1 MTAPIEPHDC
11 AYVHALE
18 EVGAMAGA
26 LMIALLEKHEADAAF
41 FKGLPLEVRLM
52 VCNLAE
58 ELDRMHTR
66 FPGAMAEGGRR
77 LLARLPEP

>member
-11 AYVHALE
+11 AYVQNLE
-18 EVGAMAGA
+18 ELGAMAGA
-26 LMIALLEKHEADAAF
+26 LMMAFLEKHEKDPAF
-41 FKGLPLEVRLM
+41 FKGLPLEIRLM
-52 VCNLAE
+52 ICNLAE

-77 LLARLPEP
+77 LLARPEP